1 MSGRGPEPKELR
13 ASLVDSGWSVTP
25 PAVEETDNRAPA
37 SAELTP
43 RDPAS
48 RRLPNYDDLSQAPVV
63 TQVDNDIQDRLR
75 AMQRASIVDQHRP
88 ALGSGLPP
96 PPSRP
101 SRSVPS
107 SLPPPP
113 PPRPSQG
120 PPPSFGAGSAASAAP
135 RPPAVGSSPRAAE
148 APAPSYA
155 RAASAEFVSAD
166 PIEVDDEPV
175 PPPRSFVERQ
185 PAAPL
190 PSFARPQPQAAP
202 LPSFAPPEPEAPLP
216 SFAPPEPEAPLP
228 SFAPPEPAAPP
239 PSFAPPQPAASL
251 PSFAPHEPPAP
262 LPSFGAPGFRAP
274 AAPTFSMGPAAPSLL
289 SALKQRVRFAGGEVP
304 LWSLLAPMVVL
315 LSLGSAFAA
324 ASFGSTSDHDL
335 APVASSSAPL
345 AAPSA
350 SAVAAAEV
358 APEPVST
365 AATQAPALP
374 ASSIDTEALEARRA
388 EELTKNEALTLA
400 NARRQREVARIAVLR
415 QKLTRDPGLF
425 QDATTLAELRR
436 AGEDPLTAP
445 DALSA
450 IAEAPGPLS
459 ADLLYE
465 MWTGTVVRNSAT
477 ELARSLVF
485 SKEVRAKASPELAVA
500 LDLRIA
506 ETCEQNKALLP
517 RVLGKGDRRSLAL
530 LARLSRKF
538 GCGPNKRQDCFPC
551 LRDGQAVEEA
561 MVAVKTRREPKPFA
575 GK

>member
-13 ASLVDSGWSVTP
+13 ASLVDSGWSVAP
-25 PAVEETDNRAPA
+25 PSIDDSEHRT
-37 SAELTP
+37 STGAELTP
-43 RDPAS
+43 RDPTS
-48 RRLPNYDDLSQAPVV
+48 RRLPNYDDLAQAPAV
-63 TQVDNDIQDRLR
+63 TQVDDQIQDRLR
-75 AMQRASIVDQHRP
+75 AMQRATLADQQRP
-88 ALGSGLPP
+88 TPSMPPP

-101 SRSVPS
+101 TRSAPP

-113 PPRPSQG
+113 PPSMPPPRPSQV
-120 PPPSFGAGSAASAAP
+120 PLPSFQVGH
-135 RPPAVGSSPRAAE
+135 AVAAE
-148 APAPSYA
+148 PPLPSYA
-155 RAASAEFVSAD
+155 RAASSEFVSAD
-166 PIEVDDEPV
+166 PIEDDEP
-175 PPPRSFVERQ
+175 S
-185 PAAPL
+185 PAAL
-190 PSFARPQPQAAP
+190 PSFAAP
-202 LPSFAPPEPEAPLP
+202 ELKV
-216 SFAPPEPEAPLP
+216 
-228 SFAPPEPAAPP
+228 AAPP
-239 PSFAPPQPAASL
+239 
-251 PSFAPHEPPAP
+251 
-262 LPSFGAPGFRAP
+262 
-274 AAPTFSMGPAAPSLL
+274 TFSLGPEAPSLL
-289 SALKQRVRFAGGEVP
+289 SALRQRVRFAGGELP

-315 LSLGSAFAA
+315 LVLGSAFVAA
-324 ASFGSTSDHDL
+324 ALGSDDHG
-335 APVASSSAPL
+335 PVPAASSKAGTLP

-350 SAVAAAEV
+350 LASIAEAAAEP
-358 APEPVST
+358 APT

-374 ASSIDTEALEARRA
+374 TSSIDTEALEARRA
-388 EELTKNEALTLA
+388 EELTKSEALALA
-400 NARRQREVARIAVLR
+400 SARRQREIARVAVLR
-415 QKLTRDPGLF
+415 QKLSRDPGLF

-436 AGEDPLTAP
+436 AAEDPLTAP

-517 RVLGKGDRRSLAL
+517 RVLDKGDRRSLAL

-538 GCGPNKRQDCFPC
+538 GCGPNKRLDCYPC

>member
-25 PAVEETDNRAPA
+25 PAVEASDEPAPA

-43 RDPAS
+43 RDAAS

-75 AMQRASIVDQHRP
+75 AMQRASLVDQQRP
-88 ALGSGLPP
+88 VAGAGLPPP

-101 SRSVPS
+101 SRSAPP
-107 SLPPPP
+107 SLPPPPTKPTSKP
-113 PPRPSQG
+113 PPRPSQP
-120 PPPSFGAGSAASAAP
+120 PPPSFGRPATPAAARP
-135 RPPAVGSSPRAAE
+135 RSVGSSPRAAE
-148 APAPSYA
+148 PPLPSYA
-155 RAASAEFVSAD
+155 RAASAEFVSAE
-166 PIEVDDEPV
+166 PIEVDDEP
-175 PPPRSFVERQ
+175 E

-190 PSFARPQPQAAP
+190 PSFAPEAAPLPSFTAEQASPLPSFAAREPAAP
-202 LPSFAPPEPEAPLP
+202 LPSFAPRAV
-216 SFAPPEPEAPLP
+216 
-228 SFAPPEPAAPP
+228 EPA
-239 PSFAPPQPAASL
+239 
-251 PSFAPHEPPAP
+251 AP
-262 LPSFGAPGFRAP
+262 LPSFGDELRSPGAPR
-274 AAPTFSMGPAAPSLL
+274 FSLGPAAPSLL
-289 SALKQRVRFAGGEVP
+289 SALTQRVRFAGGEVP

-315 LSLGSAFAA
+315 LALGSAFAA
-324 ASFGSTSDHDL
+324 ASFGGSDEP
-335 APVASSSAPL
+335 ASAPL
-345 AAPSA
+345 ASA
-350 SAVAAAEV
+350 SATAAAPPSALAS
-358 APEPVST
+358 APEATAEPVTT

-374 ASSIDTEALEARRA
+374 TSSIDTEALEARRA

-415 QKLTRDPGLF
+415 QKLSRDPGLF

-436 AGEDPLTAP
+436 AAEDPLTAP
-445 DALSA
+445 DALGA
-450 IAEAPGPLS
+450 IADAPGPLS

-506 ETCEQNKALLP
+506 ETCEQNKVLLP
-517 RVLGKGDRRSLAL
+517 RVLEKGDRRSLAL

-538 GCGPNKRQDCFPC
+538 GCGPNKRQDCYPC
-551 LRDGQAVEEA
+551 LRDGQVVEEA
-561 MVAVKTRREPKPFA
+561 MAAVKTRREPKPFA